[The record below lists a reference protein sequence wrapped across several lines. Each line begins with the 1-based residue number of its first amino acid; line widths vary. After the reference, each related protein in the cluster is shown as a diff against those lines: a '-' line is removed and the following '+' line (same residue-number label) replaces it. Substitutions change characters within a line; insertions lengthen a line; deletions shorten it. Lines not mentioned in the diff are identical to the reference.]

1 MHQLPRYE
9 NGHLRRCYER
19 SAEEMLVEK
28 LTNWQRKQWCRA
40 GRPMDADSLRRFGRL
55 QRDGSELWVGEV
67 VAPHQHEAGVGE

>member
-1 MHQLPRYE
+1 MRQFARYK
-9 NGHLRRCYER
+9 NGRISTGYER
-19 SAEEMLVEK
+19 TAIEQLIER